1 MARSRLPATYRQ
13 DDLFGAAPLPLLTS
27 VVELNGDLE
36 EHAHDFLEVAV
47 VSAGNGTH
55 VTAAGSTE
63 ARSGAVFVLRPG
75 AWHGF
80 TGCHGL
86 VIANC
91 CVGTSGPVD
100 ELAFLHGVPELR
112 RLLWTA
118 PVTGGRRGV
127 LATSV
132 SLDAAAGAIAEI
144 RRLTEILQQC
154 VCNRVMLISG
164 LLAVLGNLVQDA
176 VPVEPTTM
184 SRPAAVETVVRAL
197 ESAPEQPWTVDGLAA
212 LVNLDP
218 AYLSRL
224 FKLHVG
230 LPPIG
235 YLARVRIE
243 RASVLLSHTDVPVAH
258 VGAEVGWPDPNY
270 FARRF
275 RTLLGLTPTAYRAR
289 SLSSPTETHPVG
301 ARGLST
307 RSWTT
312 GSRAPA

>member
-13 DDLFGAAPLPLLTS
+13 DELFGAAPLPLLTT
-27 VVELNGDLE
+27 VVELNGELE
-36 EHAHDFLEVAV
+36 HHAHDFLEVAI
-47 VSAGNGTH
+47 VSAGTGTH

-80 TGCHGL
+80 SDCRGL

-91 CVGTSGPVD
+91 CLGTSGPVD

-132 SLDAAAGAIAEI
+132 ALDAAENAVDEI
-144 RRLTEILQQC
+144 RRLADHLHHRED
-154 VCNRVMLISG
+154 NRVLLMSR
-164 LLAVLGNLVQDA
+164 LLAVLGNLVEDA
-176 VPVEPTTM
+176 AADEPAGM
-184 SRPAAVETVVRAL
+184 STPAAVDTVVQAL
-197 ESAPEQPWTVDGLAA
+197 EGAPDHSWTVEGLAL

-224 FKLHVG
+224 FKQHVG

-235 YLARVRIE
+235 YLARVRVE
-243 RASVLLSHTDVPVAH
+243 RASVLLSHTDVPVAQ
-258 VGAEVGWPDPNY
+258 VGAAVGWPDPNY

-275 RTLLGLTPTAYRAR
+275 RTLSGLTPTAYRAR
-289 SLSSPTETHPVG
+289 SLSSPTQTHPG
-301 ARGLST
+301 AGAGAT
-307 RSWTT
+307 
-312 GSRAPA
+312 